1 LTLTKDALRERVRA
15 RVPGWRDKW
24 PAVRTAGAS
33 TLYGFLATLTVWPVV
48 EALISG
54 EASSAAAVFAAL
66 GIASG
71 LGSNLVANL
80 IEKWAQ
86 GGDEVQAA
94 DELAHLAAERA
105 EVHDVLDRLMEEM
118 QTVAVAQRDLGAAD
132 REWFLVTLRDEL
144 RELKRSLPASLRP
157 LEADLLLRACRAQV
171 ERKLESESHKY
182 VGSRRVDGGDGG
194 LRGEDNL
201 YVHRALERDVKAFL
215 DVPFD
220 PDAPHC
226 FVIVEPAGS
235 GKTNLLCEMARARVA
250 RAPAVLL
257 LGRQVSLQ
265 PPTRLLYDVQ
275 YELQTDSD
283 QIQTESPEM
292 MLLQLDR
299 LADELG
305 CCATVF
311 LDAINEH
318 RDRRAMGVVAD
329 K

>member
-94 DELAHLAAERA
+94 DELAHLA
-105 EVHDVLDRLMEEM
+105 
-118 QTVAVAQRDLGAAD
+118 AQRDLGAAD

-318 RDRRAMGVVAD
+318 RDRRAMGSCVSMEVSALRAGQCWR
-329 K
+329 